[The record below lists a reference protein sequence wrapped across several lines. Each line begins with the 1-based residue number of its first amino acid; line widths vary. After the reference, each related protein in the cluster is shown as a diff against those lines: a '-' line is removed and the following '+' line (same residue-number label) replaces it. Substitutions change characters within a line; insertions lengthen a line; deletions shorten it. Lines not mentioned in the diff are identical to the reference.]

1 MFAYLRRVAEARTA
15 RRVAAV
21 SYCEGCA
28 QPVCT
33 AACRAD
39 AAISRAHE
47 TVALHRL
54 HSL

>member
-1 MFAYLRRVAEARTA
+1 MFAYLRRAAAARTA
-15 RRVAAV
+15 RQLAAI

-39 AAISRAHE
+39 AAVSRAHE
-47 TVALHRL
+47 TVALNRL
-54 HSL
+54 RAL